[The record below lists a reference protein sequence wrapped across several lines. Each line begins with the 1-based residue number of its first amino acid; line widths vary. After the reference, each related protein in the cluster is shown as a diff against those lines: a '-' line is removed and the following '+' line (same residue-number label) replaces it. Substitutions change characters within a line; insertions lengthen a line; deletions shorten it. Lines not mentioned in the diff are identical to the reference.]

1 MATTPRGD
9 TAEETELFARASAA
23 WQEGR
28 HEAAAQLLQAV
39 IDKQPG
45 HVVALNTLALIAIGA
60 GDPGRAIHY
69 LERAAAA
76 EPGSA
81 GIWFNLFQAFA
92 MAGDDEG
99 GMNSLD
105 RALIADPY
113 HVPAILMKAALLERA
128 GRLAESLAMF
138 RAIIAVGP
146 NPDTLPEPARLALA
160 RGRELILADD
170 ERHAAALA
178 RPMAEVYAAH
188 AGADFD
194 RVRAYV
200 EQRTGRRKIYV
211 QQPINGHFPY
221 LPALEF
227 FPRAHFPW
235 LAALEAKTDE
245 IRRELLSLLA
255 EGDRG
260 FRPYIAFDPTQPANQ
275 WEELNHSP
283 RWSAWF
289 FWQDGVRDE
298 ANCARCPATAAA
310 LEAIPLLDLPG
321 KGPTA
326 MFSILEPRTRI
337 PPHTG
342 SNNVRTT
349 IHLPLVVPEGCGFRV
364 GAETRQ
370 WRVGE
375 AWAFDDTIEHE
386 AWNDSDEPRA
396 VFIVDVWNPLLTEA
410 ERAAI
415 RVVG

>member
-1 MATTPRGD
+1 MPTTRQGAATG
-9 TAEETELFARASAA
+9 EEELFARASAA
-23 WQEGR
+23 WHEGR
-28 HEAAAQLLQAV
+28 HEAAAQLLRTL
-39 IDKQPG
+39 IETQPR
-45 HVVALNTLALIAIGA
+45 HVTALNTLALIAIGA
-60 GDPGRAIHY
+60 GDSERAIHY

-76 EPGSA
+76 EPDLPGL
-81 GIWFNLFQAFA
+81 WFNLYQAFD
-92 MAGDDEG
+92 MAGDLDG
-99 GMNSLD
+99 AMNSLD

-113 HVPAILMKAALLERA
+113 HVPAVLMKAALLERT
-128 GRLAESLAMF
+128 GRAAEALATF
-138 RAIIAVGP
+138 RAIVAVGP
-146 NPDTLPEPARLALA
+146 NPDSLPEPVRLALE
-160 RGRELILADD
+160 RGLELIRADD
-170 ERHAAALA
+170 ERRAATLA
-178 RPMAEVYAAH
+178 GPMAEVYAAH

-200 EQRTGRRKIYV
+200 EQRTGRRKVYV

-221 LPALEF
+221 LPAIEF
-227 FPRAHFPW
+227 FPRRHFPW
-235 LAALEAKTDE
+235 FAELEAKTAE
-245 IRRELLSLLA
+245 IRGELLSLLA
-255 EGDRG
+255 QGEG

-289 FWQDGVRDE
+289 FWQDGVRQDS
-298 ANCARCPATAAA
+298 NCARCPATAAA

-326 MFSILEPRTRI
+326 MFSILEPKTRI

-349 IHLPLVVPEGCGFRV
+349 VHLPLVVPEGCGFRV
-364 GAETRQ
+364 GAETKA

-386 AWNDSDEPRA
+386 AWNDSDELRA

-410 ERAAI
+410 ERAAV